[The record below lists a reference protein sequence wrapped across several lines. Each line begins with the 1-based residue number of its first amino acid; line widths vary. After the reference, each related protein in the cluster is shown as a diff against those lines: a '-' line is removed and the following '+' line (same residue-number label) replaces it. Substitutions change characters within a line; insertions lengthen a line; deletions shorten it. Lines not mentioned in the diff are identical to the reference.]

1 MNSKLFYNYKN
12 IYTMKILNYKKKVKE
27 IMEQYP
33 EARDN
38 DLTLYSLLI
47 SELNYSGNIY
57 SFNEIVI
64 FVNNGTL
71 PDIQYISRCRRLVE
85 NEYPELRGLLYGKK
99 HERYQKEVKEE
110 LGYVATEWDADGM
123 RP

>member
-1 MNSKLFYNYKN
+1 
-12 IYTMKILNYKKKVKE
+12 MKILNYKKKVKE

-33 EARDN
+33 ESRDN

-47 SELNYSGNIY
+47 SKLNYSGYNY
-57 SFNEIVI
+57 SFNQIVKFI
-64 FVNNGTL
+64 NLCIL
-71 PDIQYISRCRRLVE
+71 PDIQYISRCRRFVE
-85 NEYPELRGLLYGKK
+85 NESPELRGLLYEKK

>member
-1 MNSKLFYNYKN
+1 
-12 IYTMKILNYKKKVKE
+12 MKILNYKKKVKE

-33 EARDN
+33 ETRDN

-47 SELNYSGNIY
+47 SKLNYSGYSY
-57 SFNEIVI
+57 SFNQIVEFI
-64 FVNNGTL
+64 NFGIL
-71 PDIQYISRCRRLVE
+71 PDIQYISRCRRFVE
-85 NEYPELRGLLYGKK
+85 NESPELRGLLYEKK

-110 LGYVATEWDADGM
+110 LGYVATKWDAEGM

>member
-1 MNSKLFYNYKN
+1 
-12 IYTMKILNYKKKVKE
+12 MKILNHKKKVKE
-27 IMEQYP
+27 IMVQYP

-47 SELNYSGNIY
+47 SKLNYSGNIY

-99 HERYQKEVKEE
+99 HERYQKERKEE

>member
-1 MNSKLFYNYKN
+1 
-12 IYTMKILNYKKKVKE
+12 MKILNHKKKVKE

-47 SELNYSGNIY
+47 SKLNYSGYSY
-57 SFNEIVI
+57 SFNQIVEFI
-64 FVNNGTL
+64 NLGIL
-71 PDIQYISRCRRLVE
+71 PDIQYIARCRRLIE
-85 NEYPELRGLLYGKK
+85 NEFPELQGRFYKPK
-99 HERYQKEVKEE
+99 HERYQKERKEE

>member
-1 MNSKLFYNYKN
+1 
-12 IYTMKILNYKKKVKE
+12 MKILNHKKKVKE

-33 EARDN
+33 ETRDN

-47 SELNYSGNIY
+47 SKLNYSGYSY
-57 SFNEIVI
+57 SFNQIVEFI
-64 FVNNGTL
+64 NLGIL
-71 PDIQYISRCRRLVE
+71 PDIQYIARCRRLIE
-85 NEYPELRGLLYGKK
+85 NEFPELQGRFYKPK
-99 HERYQKEVKEE
+99 HERYQKERKEE

>member
-1 MNSKLFYNYKN
+1 
-12 IYTMKILNYKKKVKE
+12 MKKRIFNYKKKVKE

-33 EARDN
+33 ESRDN

-47 SELNYSGNIY
+47 SKLNYSGYNY
-57 SFNEIVI
+57 SFNQIVKFI
-64 FVNNGTL
+64 NLGIL
-71 PDIQYISRCRRLVE
+71 PDIQYISRCRRFVE
-85 NEYPELRGLLYGKK
+85 NESPELRGLLYEKK
-99 HERYQKEVKEE
+99 HERYQKERKEE

>member
-1 MNSKLFYNYKN
+1 
-12 IYTMKILNYKKKVKE
+12 MKIFNYKKKVKE

-33 EARDN
+33 ESRDN

-47 SELNYSGNIY
+47 SKLNYSGYSY
-57 SFNEIVI
+57 SFNQIVKFI
-64 FVNNGTL
+64 NLGIL
-71 PDIQYISRCRRLVE
+71 PDIQYISRCRRFVE
-85 NEYPELRGLLYGKK
+85 NESPELRGLLYEKK

>member
-1 MNSKLFYNYKN
+1 
-12 IYTMKILNYKKKVKE
+12 MKILNHKKKVKE

-47 SELNYSGNIY
+47 SKLNYSG
-57 SFNEIVI
+57 
-64 FVNNGTL
+64 NNGTL

-99 HERYQKEVKEE
+99 HERYQKERKEE

>member
-1 MNSKLFYNYKN
+1 
-12 IYTMKILNYKKKVKE
+12 MKILNYKKKVKE

-38 DLTLYSLLI
+38 DLKLYSILLTK
-47 SELNYSGNIY
+47 LNYCGYDY
-57 SFNEIVI
+57 SFNKITEFINLGI
-64 FVNNGTL
+64 L
-71 PDIQYISRCRRLVE
+71 PDIQYISRCRRFVE
-85 NEYPELRGLLYGKK
+85 NESPELRGLLYEKK

-110 LGYVATEWDADGM
+110 LGYVATEWDAEGM

>member
-1 MNSKLFYNYKN
+1 
-12 IYTMKILNYKKKVKE
+12 MKILNHKKKVKE

-71 PDIQYISRCRRLVE
+71 PDIQYISRCRRLIE
-85 NEYPELRGLLYGKK
+85 KEFPELRGNNYNKRHK
-99 HERYQKEVKEE
+99 IEEEVKVE
-110 LGYVATEWDADGM
+110 LGCVATEWDADGM

>member
-1 MNSKLFYNYKN
+1 
-12 IYTMKILNYKKKVKE
+12 MKILNYKKKVKE

-33 EARDN
+33 ESRDN

-47 SELNYSGNIY
+47 SKLNYSGYSY
-57 SFNEIVI
+57 SFNQIVEFI
-64 FVNNGTL
+64 NLGIL
-71 PDIQYISRCRRLVE
+71 PDIQYISRCRRFVE
-85 NEYPELRGLLYGKK
+85 NEFPELRGLLYEKK

-110 LGYVATEWDADGM
+110 LGYVATEWDAVGM

>member
-1 MNSKLFYNYKN
+1 
-12 IYTMKILNYKKKVKE
+12 MKILNHKKKVKE

-47 SELNYSGNIY
+47 SKLNYSG
-57 SFNEIVI
+57 
-64 FVNNGTL
+64 NNGTL

-99 HERYQKEVKEE
+99 HERYQKERKEE
-110 LGYVATEWDADGM
+110 LGYIATEWDADGL

>member
-1 MNSKLFYNYKN
+1 MSHFKNNFKTYKP
-12 IYTMKILNYKKKVKE
+12 MKILNYKKKVKE

-47 SELNYSGNIY
+47 SKLNYSGYSY
-57 SFNEIVI
+57 SFNQIVEFI
-64 FVNNGTL
+64 NLGIL
-71 PDIQYISRCRRLVE
+71 PDIQYISRCRRFVE
-85 NEYPELRGLLYGKK
+85 NESPELRGLLYEKK

-110 LGYVATEWDADGM
+110 LGYVATEWDAEGM

>member
-1 MNSKLFYNYKN
+1 
-12 IYTMKILNYKKKVKE
+12 MKILNHKKKVKE
-27 IMEQYP
+27 IMEQYT

-38 DLTLYSLLI
+38 DLKLYSLLI
-47 SELNYSGNIY
+47 SKLNYSGYDY
-57 SFNEIVI
+57 SFNQIVEFI
-64 FVNNGTL
+64 NLGIL

-85 NEYPELRGLLYGKK
+85 NEYPELRGLLYVKK
-99 HERYQKEVKEE
+99 HERYQKERKEE

>member
-1 MNSKLFYNYKN
+1 
-12 IYTMKILNYKKKVKE
+12 MKILNYKKKVKE

-33 EARDN
+33 ESRDN

-47 SELNYSGNIY
+47 SKLNYSGYNY
-57 SFNEIVI
+57 SFNQIVKFI
-64 FVNNGTL
+64 NLCIL
-71 PDIQYISRCRRLVE
+71 PDIQYISRCRRFVE
-85 NEYPELRGLLYGKK
+85 NESPELRGLLYEKK

-110 LGYVATEWDADGM
+110 LGYVATEWDAEGM

>member
-1 MNSKLFYNYKN
+1 
-12 IYTMKILNYKKKVKE
+12 MKILNHKKKVKE

-33 EARDN
+33 ETRDN
-38 DLTLYSLLI
+38 DLLLYSRII

-57 SFNEIVI
+57 SFNEIVV

-71 PDIQYISRCRRLVE
+71 PDIQYISRCRRFVE
-85 NEYPELRGLLYGKK
+85 NEYPELRGLLYEKK

-110 LGYVATEWDADGM
+110 LGYVSTELDAEGM